1 MGQMTTDEVN
11 VGLFDELKKA
21 QQEIEDLRQQ
31 LSDMKQVVHIS
42 VQEKDEWKRRAAAEK
57 LANTILV
64 KASEEWERR
73 FSMLRNE
80 VREVEINYFLANHPE
95 AAEWFEAEGFQ
106 SSIEE
111 KDERE
116 HDWVSADYT

>member
-1 MGQMTTDEVN
+1 MDTGIICQGCGTTVCTCPKKDQVYGK
-11 VGLFDELKKA
+11 VIDELEA
-21 QQEIEDLRQQ
+21 EIETLRNKFEIECAAHERTLQNR
-31 LSDMKQVVHIS
+31 
-42 VQEKDEWKRRAAAEK
+42 DEWKRRAAAEK

-95 AAEWFEAEGFQ
+95 AAEWFKTE
-106 SSIEE
+106 
-111 KDERE
+111 
-116 HDWVSADYT
+116 